1 MSPSLGLFIFSA
13 SKSHKAERNGER
25 VKKAKNWQLKVEKN
39 SFDKKKKKLSRDF
52 KIGDQS

>member
-39 SFDKKKKKLSRDF
+39 SFDKKKKKLSWNF